1 MTKGLTI
8 ILRSGAMSNM
18 DPNVATRLAKAA
30 LKKGYNVHLFCYG
43 EGITAIKAGQGPKR
57 FPNTGKEIE
66 ELIEKGLK
74 VAVCKTCSSARGIQ
88 EGEEIKGAKIGS
100 LTSDLSA
107 FLSESDRVITLAR

>member
-1 MTKGLTI
+1 MARGLTI

-18 DPNVATRLAKAA
+18 DPNVATRLAGAA

-43 EGITAIKAGQGPKR
+43 EAITAVKAGQGPKR
-57 FPNTGKEIE
+57 FPNTGKELE

-74 VAVCKTCSSARGIQ
+74 VAVCKTCSGARGIH

-100 LTSDLSA
+100 LTNDLSSYLA
-107 FLSESDRVITLAR
+107 ESDRVVTLAR